1 VVLAIALELALR
13 RTGWGMRLRATGS
26 DAVAAG
32 SMGVSVT
39 RCRIGGYLLAALF
52 AALAGVLLSA
62 QTGIGDPASG
72 TSFTFASVTAVILG
86 GASIYGGRGSFVG
99 AVLGAGLVAQIDNV
113 TTFLHLSSAWQY
125 WLLAILTISA
135 AGIYSRIGQVTR

>member
-1 VVLAIALELALR
+1 VVLAVALEVALR
-13 RTGWGMRLRATGS
+13 RTGWGLRLRATGS
-26 DAVAAG
+26 DAAAAG
-32 SMGVSVT
+32 AMGISIT

-52 AALAGVLLSA
+52 AALAGVLLAA
-62 QTGIGDPASG
+62 QTGIGDAASG

-99 AVLGAGLVAQIDNV
+99 AMLGAALVAQINNV

-135 AGIYSRIGQVTR
+135 AGIYSRIGRVSP